1 MAKSGHKGVSRID
14 SPQKKMHGWYVRV
27 RFNNKTRA
35 KFVSDGLHGGR
46 EAALHK
52 AVEFRNVFERELGKP
67 RTDWMV
73 IGSNPRNTA
82 GVAGVRR
89 AVKKYKGKDG
99 KVYLNEVYE
108 VSWNAG
114 RERRGR
120 TSVSIRK
127 YGEARAFRMAC
138 AIRREKERQ
147 MYGEPVEGKWAEA
160 LGKLLADA
168 AA

>member
-14 SPQKKMHGWYVRV
+14 SPAKKMHGWYVRV
-27 RFNNKTRA
+27 RFSNKTMS
-35 KFVSDGLHGGR
+35 KFVPDRLHGGR
-46 EAALHK
+46 EEALAA
-52 AVEFRNVFERELGKP
+52 AVECRDEMERKLGKP
-67 RTDWMV
+67 RTDWV
-73 IGSNPRNTA
+73 IVGSNPRNER

-99 KVYLNEVYE
+99 KIYENEVYE

-114 RERRGR
+114 REKKGR

-147 MYGEPVEGKWAEA
+147 MYGEPVEGKWSKA
-160 LGKLLADA
+160 LGKLFVA
-168 AA
+168 